1 MTLIE
6 LQNQKATA
14 VDEQKSII
22 ALAEKK
28 ARKLTDAEDTKIAA
42 LLTVIKNA
50 ADEIAK
56 AEAADNVAETETK
69 SKNKNITIINK
80 KMNEKRFSFARAIN
94 AVANNKALQDSEMRV
109 MELGN
114 KAFTVNGLTSK
125 GQIQL
130 PLSENRDFAELYGMG
145 IAEKRAILA
154 AAGNAAV
161 ATEVMDLLGPLY
173 AVNPLIQMGAEVVYA
188 TSNINFPAQS
198 AITLDFVNG
207 ENIAETDVTPTN
219 SAGLALT
226 PKRIA
231 GYVDISKT
239 LLVQQNPA
247 NEAIIKSSI
256 VGAINSAIIKAVVD
270 AHSHLA
276 YKPDSLFTGTGF
288 TYAMSGNSTGLG
300 VYNLIATLDT
310 ANALEGSLAFL
321 THPMLA
327 YKFRQTAAFASAT
340 VPILQGRNDL
350 VGYPVYYTS
359 AMASALRA
367 GTNEYGILFG
377 DWSKF
382 VLAFFGS
389 TPESLG
395 TLGILVDPYSAALTN
410 CVRLHIEIYEDM
422 GAIRQASFIRGS
434 GK

>member
-6 LQNQKATA
+6 LQNTKATA
-14 VDEQKSII
+14 VDEQRAII
-22 ALAEKK
+22 ALAEKE

-56 AEAADNVAETETK
+56 AEAADNVAEAETK

-94 AVANNKALQDSEMRV
+94 AVAYNKPLQDSEIRF
-109 MELGN
+109 MEIGN
-114 KAFTVNGLTSK
+114 KAFSTNGLTTK

-130 PLSENRDFAELYGMG
+130 PLSTNRDYAEMYGMSEV
-145 IAEKRAILA
+145 EKRAVMA
-154 AAGNAAV
+154 AAGNASV
-161 ATEVMDLLGPLY
+161 ATEVMDLIAPLY
-173 AVNPLIQMGAEVVYA
+173 AQNPLIQMGAQVLYA
-188 TSNINFPAQS
+188 TANVTYPSQT
-198 AITLDFVNG
+198 AIVLDYVNG

-219 SAGLALT
+219 TAGLALT

-239 LLVQQNPA
+239 LLVQENPA

-270 AHSHLA
+270 GHSHLA

-288 TYAMSGNSTGLG
+288 TYQMTGATGLG
-300 VYNLIATLDT
+300 VYNLIAMLDT

-327 YKFRQTAAFASAT
+327 YKFRQVPAFASAT

-350 VGYPVYYTS
+350 VGYPVFYTS
-359 AMASALRA
+359 AMSSTL
-367 GTNEYGILFG
+367 NSSNYGILFG

-382 VLAFFGS
+382 VMAFFGS

-395 TLGILVDPYSAALTN
+395 TLGILVDPYSAAIN
-410 CVRLHIEIYEDM
+410 NAVRLHIEVYQDM
-422 GAIRQASFIRGS
+422 GPVRQASFIRGY

>member
-6 LQNQKATA
+6 LQNNKATA
-14 VDEQKSII
+14 NDQIRAIV
-22 ALAEKK
+22 ALGEKET
-28 ARKLTDAEDTKIAA
+28 RKLTAEEDVKLSELRKVITDADAEILKLEAENR
-42 LLTVIKNA
+42 NA
-50 ADEIAK
+50 EQ
-56 AEAADNVAETETK
+56 
-69 SKNKNITIINK
+69 KNKNITIINK

-94 AVANNKALQDSEMRV
+94 AVAYNKPIQDSELRL
-109 MELGN
+109 MEIGN
-114 KAFTVNGLTSK
+114 KAFSTNGLTTK

-130 PLSENRDFAELYGMG
+130 PLSENRDYAEMYGMG
-145 IAEKRAILA
+145 EVERRAVLA
-154 AAGNAAV
+154 AASNASV
-161 ATEVMDLLGPLY
+161 ATEVMDLIAPLY
-173 AVNPLIQMGAEVVYA
+173 AQNPLIQMGAQVLYA
-188 TSNINFPAQS
+188 TANVTYPSQT
-198 AITLDFVNG
+198 AIVLDYVNG

-219 SAGLALT
+219 TAGLALT

-239 LLVQQNPA
+239 LLVQENPA

-270 AHSHLA
+270 GHSHLA

-288 TYAMSGNSTGLG
+288 TYQMTGATGLG
-300 VYNLIATLDT
+300 VYNLIAMLDT

-327 YKFRQTAAFASAT
+327 YKFRQVPAFASAT

-350 VGYPVYYTS
+350 VGYPVFYTS
-359 AMASALRA
+359 AMSSTL
-367 GTNEYGILFG
+367 NSSNYGILFG

-382 VLAFFGS
+382 VMAFFGS

-395 TLGILVDPYSAALTN
+395 TLGILSRPIFSAAIN
-410 CVRLHIEIYEDM
+410 NAVRLHIEVYQDM
-422 GAIRQASFIRGS
+422 GPVRQASFIRGY